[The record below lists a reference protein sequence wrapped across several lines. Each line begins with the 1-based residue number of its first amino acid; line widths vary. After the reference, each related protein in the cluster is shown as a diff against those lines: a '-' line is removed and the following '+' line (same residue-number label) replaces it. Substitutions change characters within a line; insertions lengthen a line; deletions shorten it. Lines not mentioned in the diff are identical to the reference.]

1 MPAGGSTA
9 PPLQQVALQR
19 RYFES
24 AGRISVSLKD
34 VHTDLQQQ
42 RFSSCVG
49 GKTSGG
55 SMKTLRF
62 VHSRL
67 PLLPRSCHRPAA
79 ACRLLP
85 TSHRGQPPV
94 LPSSRSLALS
104 ASSLK
109 NWKDLGSS
117 SHTEEEDE
125 EDGDLLEET
134 EVEELF
140 QQHVPAGV
148 GQGQHRVFIVHPD
161 VKWGS
166 KKQYLTTAELMMA
179 EAEGLVNTLDN
190 WTVVDK
196 IILSTKTPEKKK
208 IFGKGNFQLLTEKI
222 RQTPGVTAVFVN
234 VERLHSVSEREFEEA
249 WGVKVFDRYSV
260 VLHIFRCNART
271 REAKLQISLAEIPL
285 LRSRLK
291 NDMADLD
298 QQGGGARYIGGSGE
312 TLYEVQQ
319 RLLKERE
326 TRIRLALE
334 RLRKKRH
341 LLRSQRKH
349 REFPIV
355 SVLGYT
361 NCGKTTLIK
370 ALTGDSGLQPRNQL
384 FATLDV
390 TVHAGQLPSHMT
402 VLYVDTIGFLSQLPH
417 QLIDS
422 FSATLEDIVHSDLL
436 VHVRDVSHP
445 ETVNQKANVLDVLK
459 KLQIPPRLLG
469 SMIEVHNKIDLLD
482 SYESSEPGAVL
493 ISALQQRGLDELQKA
508 VEQEVVTST
517 GKQILDLRVN
527 LSSPQLSWLYKEATV
542 QDVQVN
548 AEEGS
553 AVVKVIISAA
563 AHGRYKKLFE
573 SR

>member
-1 MPAGGSTA
+1 
-9 PPLQQVALQR
+9 
-19 RYFES
+19 
-24 AGRISVSLKD
+24 
-34 VHTDLQQQ
+34 
-42 RFSSCVG
+42 
-49 GKTSGG
+49 
-55 SMKTLRF
+55 MKTLRF

-67 PLLPRSCHRPAA
+67 LLFPRSCHRPAA

-94 LPSSRSLALS
+94 LQSSRSLALS

-109 NWKDLGSS
+109 NWKDLVSS
-117 SHTEEEDE
+117 SHTEEEEE

-140 QQHVPAGV
+140 QQHVPAGI

-166 KKQYLTTAELMMA
+166 RKQYLTTAELMMA

-234 VERLHSVSEREFEEA
+234 VDRLSSVSEREFEEA

-271 REAKLQISLAEIPL
+271 KEAKLQISLAEIPL

-326 TRIRLALE
+326 TRIRSALE
-334 RLRKKRH
+334 KLRKKRH

-349 REFPIV
+349 REFPVV

-390 TVHAGQLPSHMT
+390 TVHAGQLPSHMA

-422 FSATLEDIVHSDLL
+422 FSATLEDIIHSDLL

-445 ETVNQKANVLDVLK
+445 ETVNQKANVLNVLRN
-459 KLQIPPRLLG
+459 LQIPHRLLD

-482 SYESSEPGAVL
+482 SYESSEPGAVF
-493 ISALQQRGLDELQKA
+493 ISALQQRGLDELKRA
-508 VEQEVVTST
+508 VEQQVVKST